1 MGTVRREPG
10 AREDCRFFLTAA
22 RAARF
27 PKLIWFDKAKYY
39 HHLEPVLDDAVHAI
53 LSAYPTIH
61 SACRRRQLRDP
72 ASGKRVSDHQAG
84 ILEHLD
90 AETPITVS
98 DLAARLRVTSA
109 TASLQLT
116 QLARLRLVT
125 RERDQADA
133 RRVQVRLTEAGVRL
147 KGLRSLLDPERVRQA
162 LTQLHPSE
170 QEAVVAG
177 LRLLAGAVGGLSGE
191 SVQARRSPRSPRRTP
206 RR

>member
-1 MGTVRREPG
+1 MRHVV
-10 AREDCRFFLTAA
+10 
-22 RAARF
+22 
-27 PKLIWFDKAKYY
+27 
-39 HHLEPVLDDAVHAI
+39 PVLDDAVHAI

-61 SACRRRQLRDP
+61 SACRRRHLRDP
-72 ASGKRVSDHQAG
+72 VSGKRLSDHQAG

-90 AETPITVS
+90 SRTPITVS

-147 KGLRSLLDPERVRQA
+147 RGLRSLLDPERVRQA
-162 LTQLHPSE
+162 LARLDPPE
-170 QEAVVAG
+170 QAAVVAG
-177 LRLLAGAVGGLSGE
+177 LRLLAGAVGGLPGAM
-191 SVQARRSPRSPRRTP
+191 VHPRRSPRRHPRQ
-206 RR
+206 

>member
-1 MGTVRREPG
+1 M
-10 AREDCRFFLTAA
+10 
-22 RAARF
+22 
-27 PKLIWFDKAKYY
+27 
-39 HHLEPVLDDAVHAI
+39 LDDAVHAI

-61 SACRRRQLRDP
+61 SSCRRRQLRDP

-90 AETPITVS
+90 PETPTTVS

-125 RERDQADA
+125 RSRDDADA

-147 KGLRSLLDPERVRQA
+147 RGLRSLLDPERIRQA
-162 LTQLHPSE
+162 LALLEPAE
-170 QEAVVAG
+170 QDAVVAG
-177 LRLLAGAVGGLSGE
+177 LRLLAGAAGGLSGE
-191 SVQARRSPRSPRRTP
+191 SARPRRAPRLPRRTP